1 MSHGS
6 VAYKRGC
13 RCEVCVT
20 WRRNYEARYAEQGR
34 QTWRGEAL
42 IEDALFLH
50 DAGETPDRI
59 AERLGLKR
67 KSLERAF
74 YRHGVT
80 FPWSQAAPDA
90 RASVHEMSTGAA

>member
-1 MSHGS
+1 
-6 VAYKRGC
+6 
-13 RCEVCVT
+13 VCVT

-59 AERLGLKR
+59 AARLGVKR
-67 KSLERAF
+67 TSLERAF